1 MILAALFFGLRMAVI
16 LVVGAI
22 LAFLLNSF
30 IDAVVDTRVKKE
42 SWKILP
48 QAFAMNIAVDLVG
61 LFFTAV
67 NLIATKQ
74 TTPSAS
80 FTSRVAVLRRNKISK
95 AARLAHAKHIRSM
108 GADAEHDVKREI
120 EAEVGAPPND

>member
-30 IDAVVDTRVKKE
+30 VDAAVDIRAEKKP
-42 SWKILP
+42 WKILP
-48 QAFAMNIAVDLVG
+48 QTFAMNIAVDLVG
-61 LFFTAV
+61 LFFPAV

-80 FTSRVAVLRRNKISK
+80 FTSRAEVLRRNKISK
-95 AARLAHAKHIRSM
+95 AARLAHAELIRSM
-108 GADAEHDVKREI
+108 GADAERDVKREI
-120 EAEVGAPPND
+120 EAEVGAPSND